1 MYGPVVSLE
10 KVMSAICG
18 GRFKPEAP
26 RSQYWRTVLPVC
38 RTPRATDFQGPGVV
52 PMTPKVNIEHQILGK
67 QAKEAPAPPE
77 EAVAVKQEDGWGL
90 VAPDPDLTTDVV
102 VEVSSSSESESSVS
116 EMSLLSDDGDK
127 QSRRPMR
134 SGSSI
139 RRLKSFMLRQ
149 FMMMEELIV
158 DDIPIFTRVL
168 KKCLSFCSI
177 SVLRKYAKVLLVNWF
192 AAILKTSKCV
202 ALRCKQSA
210 NQTNQ
215 LVVLVEL
222 LFIYIYI

>member
-1 MYGPVVSLE
+1 
-10 KVMSAICG
+10 
-18 GRFKPEAP
+18 
-26 RSQYWRTVLPVC
+26 
-38 RTPRATDFQGPGVV
+38 
-52 PMTPKVNIEHQILGK
+52 
-67 QAKEAPAPPE
+67 
-77 EAVAVKQEDGWGL
+77 
-90 VAPDPDLTTDVV
+90 
-102 VEVSSSSESESSVS
+102 
-116 EMSLLSDDGDK
+116 
-127 QSRRPMR
+127 
-134 SGSSI
+134 
-139 RRLKSFMLRQ
+139 
-149 FMMMEELIV
+149 MEELIV

-222 LFIYIYI
+222 LFIYIYDICPLA